1 MRKRLLPLIGTLTLA
16 CTAVASVSYAT
27 DPQPGDTAIQE
38 VEKGDLNT
46 STDAAAT
53 TPLRDTRFYY
63 AHACA
68 ENRTGWSFYGDK
80 IAWAAGHWNVARDF
94 TMRSFDYPTYD
105 CLSAVGEPDWLTMR
119 YYREYLPGR
128 PCWRLTDSVIWQ
140 SLYYAYNAAVNI
152 YMNTAG
158 SCGVSPINSTVA
170 QNDVS
175 QVMGYVI
182 GCNQFY
188 GGTTTS
194 SAHPNSYSVM
204 NVQRTIISPT
214 ELDASATSNSA
225 CSNRRY

>member
-80 IAWAAGHWNVARDF
+80 IAWAAGHWNV
-94 TMRSFDYPTYD
+94 RSEEHTSE
-105 CLSAVGEPDWLTMR
+105 L
-119 YYREYLPGR
+119 
-128 PCWRLTDSVIWQ
+128 Q
-140 SLYYAYNAAVNI
+140 SLRHLVCRLLLEKKNKKKKAI
-152 YMNTAG
+152 LPKTL
-158 SCGVSPINSTVA
+158 I
-170 QNDVS
+170 
-175 QVMGYVI
+175 
-182 GCNQFY
+182 
-188 GGTTTS
+188 
-194 SAHPNSYSVM
+194 
-204 NVQRTIISPT
+204 
-214 ELDASATSNSA
+214 
-225 CSNRRY
+225 